1 MGLFSKKK
9 VRFGRWGN
17 MTVFQCPCDPSA
29 AGPNGSYPQ
38 RDETVPGYPENE
50 LTKCWNCGAIFLD
63 SDQKDKG
70 KIVGQGRSF
79 DQEEAQGLETRF
91 TLSD

>member
-1 MGLFSKKK
+1 MGLFGKKK
-9 VRFGRWGN
+9 VRFGN
-17 MTVFQCPCDPSA
+17 MGMLASFRCPCNQVNNMA
-29 AGPNGSYPQ
+29 YMYPQ
-38 RDETVPGYPENE
+38 RDEEVPGYTENQ
-50 LTKCWNCGAIFLD
+50 LGKCGDCGAIFLD

-70 KIVGQGRSF
+70 KIVGQGRTF